1 MVVVYI
7 IGFSSIA
14 VVIME
19 AEMIGKVVPVL
30 PNTSVLKS
38 NIVEIVVKSM
48 YSSISAHS

>member
-1 MVVVYI
+1 MVVAYI

-19 AEMIGKVVPVL
+19 VEMSGKVLPVL

-48 YSSISAHS
+48 YSLISAHS